1 MLKPRPNPIFYRL
14 YILQRFWCDF
24 TCVIIFSTA
33 KVTSTNSLEAFCR
46 LTNKRTSFWTWIAI
60 SVIQSLLRYIYTSSS
75 AVAWM
80 VNKWESS
87 CFIEPT
93 KQCQWCDFHYR
104 IIYRTFLDFDLRK
117 FSDGSNSLKFWTSY
131 TKPIEWQIS
140 GVLDLTKFF
149 YTALK

>member
-1 MLKPRPNPIFYRL
+1 MIMTMNIQYYSNQRSIELWLQRLSNLSTTEIFLSCSGSSPTL
-14 YILQRFWCDF
+14 YISQRFWCEF
-24 TCVIIFSTA
+24 TCVIIFSAA

-46 LTNKRTSFWTWIAI
+46 LTNKWTSFWTWIAI

-104 IIYRTFLDFDLRK
+104 IFYRAFLDFWLEEILWW
-117 FSDGSNSLKFWTSY
+117 F
-131 TKPIEWQIS
+131 
-140 GVLDLTKFF
+140 
-149 YTALK
+149 

>member
-1 MLKPRPNPIFYRL
+1 MIMTMNIQYYSNQRPIEL
-14 YILQRFWCDF
+14 WLQRFSNLSTTEISLSWSSPTLYISQRLWCDF
-24 TCVIIFSTA
+24 TCVIIFSAA

-80 VNKWESS
+80 INKWESS

-93 KQCQWCDFHYR
+93 KQCKWCDFHYR
-104 IIYRTFLDFDLRK
+104 FFLDFWLEEILWW
-117 FSDGSNSLKFWTSY
+117 F
-131 TKPIEWQIS
+131 
-140 GVLDLTKFF
+140 
-149 YTALK
+149 